1 MLGFDDS
8 FAFIWFHRRFITPK
22 RVRKREKREGEDVP
36 PSPSKLPQNKQT
48 TRRDKRFE
56 EEKTQFLKR

>member
-1 MLGFDDS
+1 MLRFDDS

-48 TRRDKRFE
+48 TPEGISDLRK
-56 EEKTQFLKR
+56 KKHNS

>member
-1 MLGFDDS
+1 
-8 FAFIWFHRRFITPK
+8 
-22 RVRKREKREGEDVP
+22 VRKREKREGEDVP

-56 EEKTQFLKR
+56 EEKTQF